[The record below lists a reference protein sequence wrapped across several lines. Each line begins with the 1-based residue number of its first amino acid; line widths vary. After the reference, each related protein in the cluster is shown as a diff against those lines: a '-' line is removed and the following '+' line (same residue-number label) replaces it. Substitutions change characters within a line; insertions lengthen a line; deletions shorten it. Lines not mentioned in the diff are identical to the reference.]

1 MNGGMLIKKIN
12 ELKRTLKEPLCKEM
26 DNNEILRLSME
37 LDKYIVEYMKIRV
50 CGSET
55 DKDAEH
61 PIKYNME

>member
-1 MNGGMLIKKIN
+1 MGDNMLIKKIN
-12 ELKRTLKEPLCKEM
+12 ELRKNLERALSAKEM

-55 DKDAEH
+55 DKDARTSD
-61 PIKYNME
+61 